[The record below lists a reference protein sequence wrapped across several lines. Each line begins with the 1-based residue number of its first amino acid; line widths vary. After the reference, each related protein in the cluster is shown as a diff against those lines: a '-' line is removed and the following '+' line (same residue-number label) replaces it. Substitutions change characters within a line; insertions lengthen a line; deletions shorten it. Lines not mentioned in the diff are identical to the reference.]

1 MFNDE
6 TVCGEA
12 SAKVDGHWA
21 TTILKRVRRLAR
33 AWRRLD
39 LRSLALS
46 PVSFGFAWKTTLA
59 DCACQTTPHHP

>member
-6 TVCGEA
+6 SVCGEA
-12 SAKVDGHWA
+12 FAKVDGQWA

-39 LRSLALS
+39 LR
-46 PVSFGFAWKTTLA
+46 
-59 DCACQTTPHHP
+59 Q